1 MTPTHTTKG
10 GKEYRYYACSAGQK
24 RGHATCPSKL
34 VPAGAA
40 EAFVVD
46 RVRCVG
52 RDPALV
58 REAVEQARA
67 ADEARLAELDGE
79 RRALEKDLRGWQADV
94 RSLSGRLAGASADGD
109 ALARLADLDGKVRN
123 GEARLAG
130 VKDQAARVRRGMV
143 DESEAAAALGRFD
156 GVWEALTPGE
166 RARLLALLIEAVEY
180 DGGAGSVSVTFRPA
194 GVRALADQVAEAR
207 REKIA

>member
-1 MTPTHTTKG
+1 M
-10 GKEYRYYACSAGQK
+10 
-24 RGHATCPSKL
+24 
-34 VPAGAA
+34 
-40 EAFVVD
+40 
-46 RVRCVG
+46 
-52 RDPALV
+52 
-58 REAVEQARA
+58 
-67 ADEARLAELDGE
+67 
-79 RRALEKDLRGWQADV
+79 
-94 RSLSGRLAGASADGD
+94 
-109 ALARLADLDGKVRN
+109 RN

-143 DESEAAAALGRFD
+143 DEAEAAAALGRFD

-194 GVRALADQVAEAR
+194 GVRTLADRVAEAR